1 MRHATMA
8 ATVGVH
14 CSMALAVTL
23 ALSLTVSLRKQD
35 FAHAHSEEA
44 EGRGVLAI
52 FSPAVMAAVW
62 VAAGRKQR

>member
-1 MRHATMA
+1 MA